1 MPKQIFFPKD
11 LLVEETAQAA
21 RRRTRQA
28 RAKAQVRSNARKQ
41 RSPGMR
47 IQVDA
52 LQNYAQTEVNNC
64 QNM

>member
-1 MPKQIFFPKD
+1 MPKPIFFQKD

-28 RAKAQVRSNARKQ
+28 RAKAQVSSSARKQ

-52 LQNYAQTEVNNC
+52 LQNYA
-64 QNM
+64 

>member
-1 MPKQIFFPKD
+1 MPKPIFFPKD
-11 LLVEETAQAA
+11 LLVEETAQAV

-41 RSPGMR
+41 KSPGMR

-52 LQNYAQTEVNNC
+52 LQKYA
-64 QNM
+64 